1 MQYKNW
7 LLLLLSTIVFIL
19 FGYFAINALN
29 TSETA
34 SDNDVEAPTNS
45 QESVQSSTSN
55 TDTIEDEEE
64 ITRENDDTIIVIDDK
79 ELNKTDL
86 DFLKYLQLAQIDYFE
101 AEAEE
106 SWDEARRTQASDN
119 TQIQNL
125 IELNIMESLG
135 EEKGYE
141 ITEEEINDAI
151 TEFQEQFSDTENYE
165 LAEELVGD
173 EFEERFKTYI
183 TQRLIV
189 DYIID
194 DLKEMFLQQFPEARD
209 QEVAIE
215 AGKEYQQL
223 LADERSEHKI
233 RIFNDYEQ

>member
-29 TSETA
+29 TSDTA
-34 SDNDVEAPTNS
+34 SDNNVEAPTNS
-45 QESVQSSTSN
+45 QESVQSSTSS
-55 TDTIEDEEE
+55 TDSIEDEEE

-101 AEAEE
+101 AEADE

-141 ITEEEINDAI
+141 LTEEEINDAI
-151 TEFQEQFSDTENYE
+151 AEFQEQFSDTENYE

-173 EFEERFKTYI
+173 KFEERFKTYI

-189 DYIID
+189 DYIIE
-194 DLKEMFLQQFPEARD
+194 DLEEMFLQQFPEARD